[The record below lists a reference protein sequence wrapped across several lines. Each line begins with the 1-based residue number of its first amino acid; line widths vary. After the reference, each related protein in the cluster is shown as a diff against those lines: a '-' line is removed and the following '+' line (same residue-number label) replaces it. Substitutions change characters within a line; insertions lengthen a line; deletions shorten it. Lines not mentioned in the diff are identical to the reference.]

1 VSSAFARLPREE
13 RALALEEGANRLG
26 ISPVILEKD
35 FWVCWVL
42 KLIFDH
48 PEIGPHVVF
57 KGGTSL
63 SKVFGVISRFSEDVD
78 LALSPGRLGFSED
91 DLNEAPSASQR
102 QKQMRVLGEACARHV
117 EQELGPRLEAAIAA
131 TLRAGASPGRRL
143 TYEFDGA
150 AASPALVFAYPS
162 ATAQAGGYIRKSVK
176 LEFGS
181 LTDQR
186 PVGSHAIVPLLAGA
200 FADAYDDFSANVV
213 ALELERTF
221 WEKATILHAEYHRPA
236 DRPGRE
242 RFARHYADF
251 AALWTHPSRSV
262 AVARLDI
269 LEDVARHK
277 GRFFASGWAHYDT
290 ARAGSLRL
298 HPPADRIRELH
309 IDYDKMRPMFL
320 AEPPSFDEILAR
332 LAEAERGINAA

>member
-1 VSSAFARLPREE
+1 
-13 RALALEEGANRLG
+13 
-26 ISPVILEKD
+26 
-35 FWVCWVL
+35 VL
-42 KLIFDH
+42 KQIFDH

-57 KGGTSL
+57 KGGTAL

-78 LALSPGRLGFSED
+78 LGLSPAWLGFSED

-102 QKQMRVLGEACARHV
+102 QKQMKVLGDACARHV
-117 EQELGPRLEAAIAA
+117 EQEVGPNLEAAIVA
-131 TLRAGASPGRRL
+131 TLRAGAISGRRL
-143 TYEFDGA
+143 TYEFDA
-150 AASPALVFAYPS
+150 AASSPDLIFAYPS

-186 PVGSHAIVPLLAGA
+186 PVGLHAIAPFLSGA

-213 ALELERTF
+213 ALEVERTF

-236 DRPGRE
+236 NRPGRE

-251 AALWTHPSRSV
+251 VALWKHPSRSI
-262 AVARLDI
+262 ALARLDL

-277 GRFFASGWAHYDT
+277 SRFFGSGWAHYDT
-290 ARAGSLRL
+290 ARPGSLKL
-298 HPPADRIRELH
+298 HPPTHRVRELRL
-309 IDYDKMRPMFL
+309 DYEKMRPMFL
-320 AEPPSFDEILAR
+320 FEPPAFEEILAQ
-332 LAEAERGINAA
+332 LAEAERELNAT